1 MKIDLGRKD
10 MSVADIH
17 LPQHCKEEKLFSSR
31 PSLPVLPTMYNPQ
44 DLFCVPLQQDNA
56 GD

>member
-1 MKIDLGRKD
+1 MKIDLGQKD